1 MQSSELTVRRYG
13 YYLPFGEKNKKHPE
27 LIGEWYFIPLRP
39 SDATPEITEL
49 IDGCEIPSER
59 PYVMYI
65 AIAVAPKTAL
75 AAARGQPMPSPAP
88 ATSTTPPMPAPPP
101 GIPSKTDLQALM
113 AQLNPAA
120 LASVFKAPAPT
131 ASPGP
136 PAPAYSPMPP
146 FAPTIP
152 VAAGANSPYAQ
163 PGWQGHPQHRPGQSP
178 LSYPSPQSQ
187 DPAGYRRQDNRQDW
201 DRRRGSDQRRS

>member
-1 MQSSELTVRRYG
+1 M
-13 YYLPFGEKNKKHPE
+13 
-27 LIGEWYFIPLRP
+27 
-39 SDATPEITEL
+39 
-49 IDGCEIPSER
+49 
-59 PYVMYI
+59 YV

-75 AAARGQPMPSPAP
+75 AVARGQPLPSAVPVV
-88 ATSTTPPMPAPPP
+88 STTPPMPAPSN
-101 GIPSKTDLQALM
+101 GIPSSTDLQALM

-120 LASVFKAPAPT
+120 LASVMKTAAPA

-152 VAAGANSPYAQ
+152 GAAGANSPFPPA
-163 PGWQGHPQHRPGQSP
+163 GWQGHPQHRPGQSP

-187 DPAGYRRQDNRQDW
+187 DPSGYRRQDNRQDW
-201 DRRRGSDQRRS
+201 ERRRGPDQRRG